1 MGSAQFSGAGLSA
14 ECYVPHAHCSP
25 IAHKDV
31 NFVSHEDVNFV
42 NSSPRDLASEMSTQN
57 ARCMVAEPFFCI
69 SKRITFRTTYVFLK
83 RATSF
88 FEVTSAF
95 FVSQAFSLAKMN
107 GICMHIFSLRQLWV
121 PEFYDFPYF
130 GQNANGATF

>member
-31 NFVSHEDVNFV
+31 NFVTHKDVNFV

-57 ARCMVAEPFFCI
+57 ARCMVAEPFFCF
-69 SKRITFRTTYVFLK
+69 SKRITFCTTYD
-83 RATSF
+83 F
-88 FEVTSAF
+88 FEACDILFRSHVSVFRFAGVFPCQNEWNLHAYFLSSA
-95 FVSQAFSLAKMN
+95 V
-107 GICMHIFSLRQLWV
+107 V
-121 PEFYDFPYF
+121 
-130 GQNANGATF
+130 GARIL